1 MKTKKPKATQPT
13 KEILTLVETLASA
26 SPTERERARKRLVAT
41 GHEAVIPLLH
51 KLNAKSDHVCWEAA
65 KALSEIKDP
74 ASANAL
80 AETLDH
86 ANHDVRW
93 LAAEGLI
100 AIGSEGLKQTLVA
113 LLTKAKSNGVRE
125 GAHHVISHFAHRMSG
140 KYLLPLLKRFDDFE
154 PAVMVPLGA
163 LDALHEMQNPK
174 APRPTEKR
182 T

>member
-1 MKTKKPKATQPT
+1 MKTKKPKISQLS
-13 KEILTLVETLASA
+13 KEILTLVETLGST
-26 SPTERERARKRLVAT
+26 SPTEREHARKSLVAA

-51 KLNAKSDHVCWEAA
+51 KLKAPSDHVCWEAA

-86 ANHDVRW
+86 ASHDVRW

-113 LLTKAKSNGVRE
+113 LLTKAKFNGVRE
-125 GAHHVISHFAHRMSG
+125 GAHQVISHFAHRMSG
-140 KYLLPLLKRFDDFE
+140 KFLMPLLKRFDGFE
-154 PAVMVPLGA
+154 PAVMVPPAA
-163 LDALHEMQNPK
+163 LDALHELQN
-174 APRPTEKR
+174 RSVTSRER
-182 T
+182 

>member
-1 MKTKKPKATQPT
+1 MKTMKRKITLST
-13 KEILTLVETLASA
+13 SEILKLVETLGST
-26 SPTERERARKRLVAT
+26 SPIERERARKRLVAA

-51 KLNAKSDHVCWEAA
+51 KLKAPSEHVCWEAA

-86 ANHDVRW
+86 ASHDVRW

-100 AIGSEGLKQTLVA
+100 AVGSEGLKQTLIA
-113 LLTKAKSNGVRE
+113 LLTKADSNGVRK

-140 KYLLPLLKRFDDFE
+140 EFLLPLLKLFDDFE
-154 PAVMVPLGA
+154 PAVIVPLAA
-163 LDALHEMQNPK
+163 LDALHKLQN
-174 APRPTEKR
+174 R
-182 T
+182 TMKSHKK